1 MKRENHIIDC
11 SLLLQ
16 LWQDSGIVSAK
27 KSELRRQKWT
37 QIAEEYRSR
46 KALPEPLEVKLLQNK
61 WHKFIMGSNLLTST
75 SGEAVL
81 AGQNDVV
88 GGEADEVNNLLDES
102 AMMVEVVPKVEPSAS
117 PATIDSDA
125 ASITATSPGEMKRK
139 RRAAGMGGARKRHM
153 TSSSSV
159 AAGQNDRELEEMS
172 ETGKEALLN
181 DTLLKS
187 AEMELEAKREF
198 WATKNKIARE
208 ELARAAAEKETA
220 LLNRNIAVANY
231 NRATGKK
238 IPFFPLLLERQ

>member
-1 MKRENHIIDC
+1 MRLENHNIDC

-27 KSELRRQKWT
+27 KSAIRRQKWT

-46 KALPEPLEVKLLQNK
+46 KALPQPLEVKQLQNQ

-75 SGEAVL
+75 SGEIVL
-81 AGQNDVV
+81 AGQNNVV
-88 GGEADEVNNLLDES
+88 GGGATGVNNLLDES
-102 AMMVEVVPKVEPSAS
+102 AMMVEVVPKVEPSDS

-139 RRAAGMGGARKRHM
+139 RRAAGGGARKRHK
-153 TSSSSV
+153 TRSNS
-159 AAGQNDRELEEMS
+159 AAARQNERELEEIS
-172 ETGKEALLN
+172 ETGKEALVN

>member
-1 MKRENHIIDC
+1 MKRENHNIDC

-27 KSELRRQKWT
+27 KSDIRKQKWK

-46 KALPEPLEVKLLQNK
+46 KALPQPLEVKLLQNK

-75 SGEAVL
+75 SGEIVL
-81 AGQNDVV
+81 AGQKDVV
-88 GGEADEVNNLLDES
+88 GGEAAEVNNLLDES

-117 PATIDSDA
+117 PATMDSIA
-125 ASITATSPGEMKRK
+125 ASITATSPGEMDRK
-139 RRAAGMGGARKRHM
+139 RRAAGIGGAKKRRK
-153 TSSSSV
+153 TSNSV
-159 AAGQNDRELEEMS
+159 AAGQNDRELEEIS
-172 ETGKEALLN
+172 EAGKEALLN